1 MQWRGIANINAPKA
15 AASFVRNE
23 KIFRR
28 ALASVSIES
37 RSCGD
42 MVRVWTFL
50 AMAAP
55 LMASTAWAA
64 DPALTLTLTPQAPAA
79 GGNIAYLDVSET
91 VDGVSA
97 AKGTPLFKLALV
109 SSNVDAAA
117 IEDLQASDA
126 KGPLNLSPHDDTGQ
140 RASRHWSADRDVS
153 GVLAIH
159 YRAPITNAPNAR
171 GAAPPFELRT
181 EAGGFSGLGGNFI
194 LQPETSPIYNIKTAW
209 NLSAAGPKAVGV
221 SSLGVGDA
229 TKASKPDILA
239 NSFFMG
245 GNIHRYPDP
254 LPANGFLSVW
264 QGTPPFDAR
273 ALMQWTGDLYG
284 YYTHFFQQKDNPP
297 YEVFLRRNPVNA
309 GGGVEVGRSFV
320 GTFDKDADTKDF
332 KLTLA
337 HEMVHT
343 FVGGLNDNDE
353 DLSESWYSEGLAVYY
368 ERVLPLRAHAITPD
382 DFLTDLNSTAARY
395 YTDLLN
401 DAPNDQIAA
410 RFWAD
415 TRIRVLPYD
424 RGALYFANLNSEIRK
439 ASRGKRSLDDLVQT
453 MIDRKRAGQSS
464 DQAQWVL
471 LLQDA
476 LGAAGKQ
483 GLDDMLAGKLV
494 LPPSDA
500 FGPCFARTTA
510 PLKRY
515 ELGFDTAVLAEP
527 SRIVR
532 GLVVGSAAARA
543 GLRNGDHIVKPV
555 PQDQIQ
561 ADQHATLTLL
571 IARDGK
577 EFPVTYL
584 PRGETVQA
592 YQWHR
597 VSGVPDSQCDL

>member
-1 MQWRGIANINAPKA
+1 
-15 AASFVRNE
+15 
-23 KIFRR
+23 
-28 ALASVSIES
+28 
-37 RSCGD
+37 
-42 MVRVWTFL
+42 MVRTWKLL
-50 AMAAP
+50 AIIAP
-55 LMASTAWAA
+55 LLASTAWAA
-64 DPALTLTLTPQAPAA
+64 NLNLTLTLTPAAPVA
-79 GGNIAYLDVSET
+79 GGNIPYVDVSET
-91 VDGVSA
+91 WNATA
-97 AKGTPLFKLALV
+97 AKGAPLFKLALV
-109 SSNVDAAA
+109 SSNVDAAS
-117 IEDLQASDA
+117 IENLQASDA
-126 KGPLNLSPHDDTGQ
+126 RGPLNLSSRDDTGQ
-140 RASRHWSADRDVS
+140 NASRHWFADRDVTGS
-153 GVLAIH
+153 LTIH
-159 YRAPITNAPNAR
+159 YRVRITNAPNAR

-181 EAGGFSGLGGNFI
+181 EDGGFSGLGGNFV
-194 LQPETSPIYNIKTAW
+194 LQPEAQATYNIKTVW
-209 NLSAAGPKAVGV
+209 NLGASKAIGV
-221 SSLGVGDA
+221 SSFGIGDA
-229 TKASKPDILA
+229 VTSAKSDTLA

-245 GNIHRYPDP
+245 GAVHRYPDP

-264 QGTPPFDAR
+264 QGTPPFDAH
-273 ALMQWTGDLYG
+273 ALMQWTGNLYG

-320 GTFDKDADTKDF
+320 GTFDKGADTKDF

-382 DFLTDLNSTAARY
+382 DFLADLNSTAGRY

-401 DAPNDQIAA
+401 NTPNDQIAA
-410 RFWAD
+410 KFWAD

-424 RGALYFANLNSEIRK
+424 RGALYFASLNYEIRK
-439 ASRGKRSLDDLVQT
+439 ASSGKRSLDDLVQT
-453 MIDRKRAGQSS
+453 MIDRKRAGQSFDEVEWIS
-464 DQAQWVL
+464 LVQA
-471 LLQDA
+471 A
-476 LGAAGKQ
+476 LGATGKQ
-483 GLDDMLAGKLV
+483 ELDDMLAGKLI

-510 PLKRY
+510 PLRRY
-515 ELGFDTAVLAEP
+515 DLGFDTAVLAEP

-532 GLVVGSAAARA
+532 GLEPDSAATKA
-543 GLRNGDHIVKPV
+543 GVHNGDHIVKPV
-555 PQDQIQ
+555 PQDEIQ

-597 VSGVPDSQCDL
+597 ISGVPDSQCNL